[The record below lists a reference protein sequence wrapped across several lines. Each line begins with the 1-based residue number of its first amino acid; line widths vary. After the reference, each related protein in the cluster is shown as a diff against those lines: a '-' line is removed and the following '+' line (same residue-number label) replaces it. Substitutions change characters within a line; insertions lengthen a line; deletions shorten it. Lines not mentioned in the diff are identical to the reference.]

1 MMLEIGWKS
10 FRNCWPCFKVV
21 KNLST
26 PSVFFRSCCK
36 IFGNLWK
43 SSEIFGSCRK
53 SSEIFRNLW
62 KPSVN
67 RRKFRFCGD
76 EKYRAFYYKKVGR
89 YIRVLQRLVIHFK
102 GHAIT
107 SSQSL
112 YGYQK
117 IKIYFTICNI
127 IIHSTADLALSPWY
141 VIFYYIHR
149 RNILDILDSMR
160 KEMKCSSLNSLG

>member
-1 MMLEIGWKS
+1 MVGNPFEIVGPVLKS
-10 FRNCWPCFKVV
+10 
-21 KNLST
+21 S
-26 PSVFFRSCCK
+26 K
-36 IFGNLWK
+36 IFLHLRFSSEVVAKSLATFGSRRK
-43 SSEIFGSCRK
+43 SSEVVGSLPK